1 MATNKTID
9 SSELEQELTT
19 IFTEFK
25 AGVDK
30 NSERAVRKVG
40 KETAEELKTTS
51 PRRTHNEKHYAD
63 GWKSRVEKDGYGGT
77 TSRVYNTTKPSLTH
91 LLEFG
96 HGGPAPAKAYPHI
109 NPAYQKGAARLEVEL
124 KK

>member
-1 MATNKTID
+1 MASSFTIKP
-9 SSELEQELTT
+9 EQLEETFSMILDD
-19 IFTEFK
+19 FK
-25 AGVDK
+25 KEVDK
-30 NSERAVRKVG
+30 DSEKAVRKVG

-51 PRRTHNEKHYAD
+51 PKRGGDGRHYAD

-77 TSRVYNTTKPSLTH
+77 VSRVYNTTKPSLTH

-96 HGGPAPAKAYPHI
+96 HGGPAPAPAHEHI
-109 NPAYQKGAARLEVEL
+109 APAYRKGVAQLEKEL

>member
-9 SSELEQELTT
+9 PAELEQELTA
-19 IFTEFK
+19 ILTEFK

-51 PRRTHNEKHYAD
+51 PRRNTSEVHYAD

-77 TSRVYNTTKPSLTH
+77 VSRVYNTTKPSLTH